1 MATIDDYEARKKKFG
16 LGDLLGIPEGMPA
29 GYVTPRPA
37 GATPTQMAGVRV
49 PASTQSVPAPMN
61 VGGGTNFVPETGVP
75 VSMQTP
81 AARAYNQMLQQAEA
95 PARALGDYSSFI
107 SRYRVTPTNIDF
119 ANLPATPPVVG
130 AQVAEV
136 KDPYAML
143 AAMRGDQQRVA
154 DHNARVLSQRHAD
167 YVKKL
172 QGMSGGDRQAYL
184 TGGITP
190 ARKAELMGA
199 QAEQQYRMRPM
210 TKEAQEREVA
220 ANREYRM
227 AGERLASAERV
238 AGAETKAESAKAA
251 RAERAVAAKE
261 KSVQIAEQRMQ
272 QNAEA
277 MAQKAMPA
285 FEVESNRLFKDN
297 PKMKAAADSAYREYL
312 TNANK
317 LNDEDYMAESMD
329 EEAAKK
335 LRERQKKIYAD
346 LIARGFRK
354 EVLDISK

>member
-29 GYVTPRPA
+29 GYVTPQTA

-49 PASTQSVPAPMN
+49 PASTQSAPVPMN

-75 VSMQTP
+75 ISMQTP
-81 AARAYNQMLQQAEA
+81 TARAYNQMLQQAET

-119 ANLPATPPVVG
+119 SNLPATPPVVG

-154 DHNARVLSQRHAD
+154 DQNARVLSQRHAD
-167 YVKKL
+167 YMKKL

-190 ARKAELMGA
+190 AR
-199 QAEQQYRMRPM
+199 
-210 TKEAQEREVA
+210 
-220 ANREYRM
+220 
-227 AGERLASAERV
+227 
-238 AGAETKAESAKAA
+238 
-251 RAERAVAAKE
+251 
-261 KSVQIAEQRMQ
+261 
-272 QNAEA
+272 
-277 MAQKAMPA
+277 
-285 FEVESNRLFKDN
+285 
-297 PKMKAAADSAYREYL
+297 
-312 TNANK
+312 
-317 LNDEDYMAESMD
+317 
-329 EEAAKK
+329 
-335 LRERQKKIYAD
+335 
-346 LIARGFRK
+346 
-354 EVLDISK
+354 